1 MLGKVMKYDIKY
13 LNKLILP
20 YYLILFGLGAIV
32 RILGLIGKHNK
43 IVQLTSGLVTGI
55 FYVAIAMVLV
65 YTLVILLKRFYDNTY
80 KDEGYLTHTLPV
92 KRGYFLDSKAIVS
105 LFYVIMGMLSMVG
118 SWMLGK
124 YSPEGIEFI
133 KGLLAEV
140 EKGLGYE
147 GWKIIAYLIVI
158 ILISF
163 YSYLFMIMAGMSI
176 GQTFQDKRVLW
187 SVVFSVVLYY
197 VSQIISTVFMLVFS
211 FGVMDMDSIFKADSN
226 PAPTGYVNYSLA
238 IGLGLSL
245 VFTVAY
251 YVIARWNL
259 KRKLNLI

>member
-1 MLGKVMKYDIKY
+1 MKYDIKY

-32 RILGLIGKHNK
+32 RVLGMIGKHNSIVK
-43 IVQLTSGLVTGI
+43 ITSSLVSGI
-55 FYVAIAMVLV
+55 FYIAIAMVLV

-105 LFYVIMGMLSMVG
+105 IIYVVLGMASMVG
-118 SWMLGK
+118 SWMIGK
-124 YSPEGIEFI
+124 YSPEGIDFI
-133 KGLLAEV
+133 KGLLSEV

-158 ILISF
+158 ILVTF

-176 GQTFQDKRVLW
+176 GQSFQDKRVLW

-197 VSQIISTVFMLVFS
+197 ISQIVSTVFMLVFS
-211 FGVMDMDSIFKADSN
+211 FGVMDMNSLLKADAN
-226 PAPTGYVNYSLA
+226 PTGYVNYSIA

-245 VFTVAY
+245 VFTVVY

>member
-32 RILGLIGKHNK
+32 RVLGMIGKHNSIVK
-43 IVQLTSGLVTGI
+43 ITSSLVSGI
-55 FYVAIAMVLV
+55 FYIAIAMVLV

-105 LFYVIMGMLSMVG
+105 IIYVVLGMASMVG

-124 YSPEGIEFI
+124 YSPEGIDFI
-133 KGLLAEV
+133 KGLLNEV

-158 ILISF
+158 ILVTF

-197 VSQIISTVFMLVFS
+197 VSQIVSTVFMLVFS
-211 FGVMDMDSIFKADSN
+211 FGVMDMNSLLKADTN
-226 PAPTGYVNYSLA
+226 PTGYVNYSIA

-245 VFTVAY
+245 VFTVVY

>member
-1 MLGKVMKYDIKY
+1 M
-13 LNKLILP
+13 
-20 YYLILFGLGAIV
+20 
-32 RILGLIGKHNK
+32 
-43 IVQLTSGLVTGI
+43 
-55 FYVAIAMVLV
+55 
-65 YTLVILLKRFYDNTY
+65 
-80 KDEGYLTHTLPV
+80 
-92 KRGYFLDSKAIVS
+92 
-105 LFYVIMGMLSMVG
+105 
-118 SWMLGK
+118 
-124 YSPEGIEFI
+124 
-133 KGLLAEV
+133 KGLLNEV

-147 GWKIIAYLIVI
+147 GWKIIAYVVVI

-197 VSQIISTVFMLVFS
+197 VSQIVSTVFMLVFS
-211 FGVMDMDSIFKADSN
+211 FGVMDMDSLIKADTN
-226 PAPTGYVNYSLA
+226 PTGFINYSVA

>member
-13 LNKLILP
+13 FNRLILP

-32 RILGLIGKHNK
+32 RILGLIGKHNTVVK
-43 IVQLTSGLVTGI
+43 ITSTLVNGI
-55 FYVAIAMVLV
+55 FYTAIALVLV
-65 YTLVILLKRFYDNTY
+65 YTLVIILKRFYDNTY

-92 KRGYFLDSKAIVS
+92 KRGSILDSKAIVS
-105 LFYVIMGMLSMVG
+105 VIYVFLGMVAMVG

-133 KGLLAEV
+133 RNILDGMERTMGYKGHMVIL
-140 EKGLGYE
+140 Y
-147 GWKIIAYLIVI
+147 IVVLMI
-158 ILISF
+158 VSF

-197 VSQIISTVFMLVFS
+197 VSQIISTVVLVVFS
-211 FGVMDMDSIFKADSN
+211 FGFLDMKTLINSN
-226 PAPTGYVNYSLA
+226 SAPTEFLNYSMGF
-238 IGLGLSL
+238 GLGLS
-245 VFTVAY
+245 VIFTIGY

-259 KRKLNLI
+259 KRKLNLM